1 MKIEMKKT
9 LSMLVAAS
17 WVCGVAQGA
26 STDPGKSAVT
36 RAVQQYLGEHGDL
49 CIGKFKWPRLVTA
62 EDRQGH
68 SNDAVQLPVLERL
81 GLVQSVEIPAAPAPA
96 AAAAGSQPQAAPAE
110 PTRSYSLTAKG
121 RQYYLEKKHTTLG
134 VHGQAV
140 ENTADFCVAH
150 LTLDKVTKWTPPDQ
164 VRGQTQTLVKYT
176 YKIKAADWMTD
187 SEARKVFPVVDRIIR
202 GAGILE
208 MTATLHQQD
217 GKWVPVLPG

>member
-81 GLVQSVEIPAAPAPA
+81 GLVESVEIP
-96 AAAAGSQPQAAPAE
+96 AAPAE

-121 RQYYLEKKHTTLG
+121 RQYYLEKKRTTLG
-134 VHGQAV
+134 VHGQPV

-150 LTLDKVTKWTPPDQ
+150 LTLDKVTKWTAPDQ
-164 VRGQTQTLVKYT
+164 VHGQTETLVKYT

>member
-1 MKIEMKKT
+1 MRIEMKMT

-17 WVCGVAQGA
+17 LVCGVTQGA
-26 STDPGKSAVT
+26 GTDPSKSAVT

-49 CIGKFKWPRLVTA
+49 CVGKFKWPRLVTA

-81 GLVQSVEIPAAPAPA
+81 GLVESVEIP
-96 AAAAGSQPQAAPAE
+96 AAPAE

-121 RQYYLEKKHTTLG
+121 RQYYLEKKRTTLG
-134 VHGQAV
+134 VHGQPV

-150 LTLDKVTKWTPPDQ
+150 LTLDKVTKWTAPDQ
-164 VRGQTQTLVKYT
+164 VHGQTETLVKYT

>member
-1 MKIEMKKT
+1 MRIEMKKT

-17 WVCGVAQGA
+17 LVCGVAQGA
-26 STDPGKSAVT
+26 STDPSKSAVT

-49 CIGKFKWPRLVTA
+49 CVGKVKWPRLVTA
-62 EDRQGH
+62 EDRQSH

-81 GLVQSVEIPAAPAPA
+81 GLVQSVEIPAAPAT
-96 AAAAGSQPQAAPAE
+96 AAAGSQPQAA

-134 VHGQAV
+134 AHGQPV
-140 ENTADFCVAH
+140 EKTADFCVAH

-164 VRGQTQTLVKYT
+164 VRGQTETLVKYT

>member
-49 CIGKFKWPRLVTA
+49 CVGKFKWPRLVTA

-81 GLVQSVEIPAAPAPA
+81 GLVESVEIP
-96 AAAAGSQPQAAPAE
+96 AAPAE

-121 RQYYLEKKHTTLG
+121 RQYYLEKKRTTLG
-134 VHGQAV
+134 VHGQPV

-150 LTLDKVTKWTPPDQ
+150 LTLDKVTKWTAPDQ
-164 VRGQTQTLVKYT
+164 VHGQTETLVKYT

>member
-1 MKIEMKKT
+1 MKMT

-17 WVCGVAQGA
+17 LVCGVTQGA
-26 STDPGKSAVT
+26 GTDPSKSAVT

-49 CIGKFKWPRLVTA
+49 CVGKFKWPRLVTA

-81 GLVQSVEIPAAPAPA
+81 GLVESVEIP
-96 AAAAGSQPQAAPAE
+96 AAPAE

-121 RQYYLEKKHTTLG
+121 RQYYLEKKRTTLG
-134 VHGQAV
+134 VHGQPV

-150 LTLDKVTKWTPPDQ
+150 LTLDKVTKWTAPDQ
-164 VRGQTQTLVKYT
+164 VHGQTETLVKYT